1 MENMD
6 LLSYRRKKERESQQ
20 EKESGFRKVQ
30 EDEE

>member
-1 MENMD
+1 MD